1 MEKKYKILPT
11 IDSPVDV
18 RKLNIKEL
26 NILGDE
32 IENYIHQV
40 ISKIGGHY
48 SSPLGVIDLT
58 LALHYVYN
66 TPKDKLVWDVGHQA
80 YSHKIITGRR
90 KEFSKIRKFNE
101 ISGFLKIDESPYD
114 SFGAGHTSTSIS
126 AALGFAHARDQR
138 KSSEKIIAVIGDG
151 AMTGGLAYEGLN
163 NLGYHRTQLT
173 VILNDNSLSISE
185 SVGALS
191 KYLTKITTNPTYNK
205 LRKNIWD
212 ISGKIPIIS
221 NLLRKIIKK
230 TEDGVKASFTA
241 GGLFEELGIRYIG
254 PVDGHNISELISVLN
269 SVKLM
274 TGPVLLHVYTNK
286 SKRIKYFDSKDAVK
300 YYSISPPQIQK
311 KDEVYNFSKVFGDSI
326 LVLAVTNKFTCITAA
341 MKNGTGLD
349 RFSKIYKD
357 RYIDVGIAEQHALT
371 YAAGLSASGIKSI
384 VTIYSTF
391 IQRGY
396 DQIIHDIA
404 MQNLPV
410 IICMDRAGLVGPDG
424 PTHHG
429 IFDIAFLRII
439 PNIIITSPKDGFELH
454 DLLFTALK
462 ENKLF
467 SIRYGKISTTYKVN
481 YIPKLLKIG
490 KWERIMKGENIAI
503 LAVGSMVENSIIVAG
518 LLKKN
523 DNLSISVYNCRFIKP
538 LDVDMLNLISDK
550 YKNIYLIEEG
560 SILGGF
566 GSSVLEYYNKNIKK
580 NKNSITLLGIDD
592 NFVTHGSRKQLLD
605 VVGLSD
611 TKIYNKIKDTYEK

>member
-1 MEKKYKILPT
+1 
-11 IDSPVDV
+11 
-18 RKLNIKEL
+18 
-26 NILGDE
+26 
-32 IENYIHQV
+32 
-40 ISKIGGHY
+40 
-48 SSPLGVIDLT
+48 
-58 LALHYVYN
+58 
-66 TPKDKLVWDVGHQA
+66 
-80 YSHKIITGRR
+80 
-90 KEFSKIRKFNE
+90 
-101 ISGFLKIDESPYD
+101 
-114 SFGAGHTSTSIS
+114 
-126 AALGFAHARDQR
+126 
-138 KSSEKIIAVIGDG
+138 
-151 AMTGGLAYEGLN
+151 
-163 NLGYHRTQLT
+163 
-173 VILNDNSLSISE
+173 
-185 SVGALS
+185 
-191 KYLTKITTNPTYNK
+191 
-205 LRKNIWD
+205 
-212 ISGKIPIIS
+212 
-221 NLLRKIIKK
+221 
-230 TEDGVKASFTA
+230 
-241 GGLFEELGIRYIG
+241 
-254 PVDGHNISELISVLN
+254 
-269 SVKLM
+269 M

-286 SKRIKYFDSKDAVK
+286 SKRIRYFESKDAVK

-326 LVLAVTNKFTCITAA
+326 LELALTNKFNCITAA

-349 RFSKIYKD
+349 RFSKLYKD

-371 YAAGLSASGIKSI
+371 YAAGLSVSGVKSI
-384 VTIYSTF
+384 VAIYSTF

-481 YIPKLLKIG
+481 YLPKLLKIG
-490 KWERIMKGENIAI
+490 KWERIKEGKNIAI
-503 LAVGSMVENSIIVAG
+503 LAVGSMVETSIVVAG

-550 YKNIYLIEEG
+550 YKNIYVIEEG

-566 GSSVLEYYNKNIKK
+566 GSSVLEYYNKNIK
-580 NKNSITLLGIDD
+580 NIKNSIILLGIDD
-592 NFVTHGSRKQLLD
+592 MFVTHGTRKQLLD
-605 VVGLSD
+605 IVGLSD
-611 TKIYNKIKDTYEK
+611 NKIYNKIKDTYEK